1 MCGTVDTFINSAQ
14 DLGESL
20 SDGAM
25 QKYSRGSP
33 MLLTPLKV
41 HTFNLPG
48 LNKLLYNSSLMYH
61 TTKCFPEHR
70 HVCTRTHTHI
80 HIHQ

>member
-20 SDGAM
+20 RDGTM

-33 MLLTPLKV
+33 MLLTPLPD
-41 HTFNLPG
+41 NL
-48 LNKLLYNSSLMYH
+48 LAIISYYI
-61 TTKCFPEHR
+61 
-70 HVCTRTHTHI
+70 I
-80 HIHQ
+80 HH